1 MTETEF
7 QRACSLR
14 GLELNEEQL
23 AKFRKYT
30 SFLVAENEKMNLT
43 AITDE
48 TEIYLKH
55 YYDSLIFTYDI
66 DFQGSVLDVGTGA
79 GFPGVVLKIAYPQI
93 RLTLLDS
100 LGKRCRFLEELCA
113 LLEFENTEVVNAR
126 GEEYA
131 AKHREEYDWVT
142 ARAVAPLPIL
152 LEICAAAV
160 KTGGCFVALRGAK
173 GREEIAEAEYAA
185 ARLGLELESV
195 REENYEDNT
204 RIIAFYRKKK
214 KTEKRYPRRFGE
226 IKKEYE
232 KRRND

>member
-7 QRACSLR
+7 QKACSLR
-14 GLELNEEQL
+14 GLELNGEQL

-48 TEIYLKH
+48 AEIYLKH

-173 GREEIAEAEYAA
+173 GTEEITEAEYAA